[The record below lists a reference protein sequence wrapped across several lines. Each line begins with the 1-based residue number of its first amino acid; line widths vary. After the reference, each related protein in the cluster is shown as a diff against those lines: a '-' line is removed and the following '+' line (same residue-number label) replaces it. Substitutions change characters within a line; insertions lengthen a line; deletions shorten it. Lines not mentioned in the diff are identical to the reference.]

1 MLDVRKLRLLREL
14 AHRGTI
20 AAVADALAYTPSA
33 VSQQLAALEREAGV
47 PLLRR
52 TGRRVALTPAGAALA
67 EQTEAVLALLEQASA
82 QLAATRGGLTGP
94 LRIGA
99 FPTAVR
105 TILPA
110 ALVSLGRDHP
120 GLELMVTELDPAGVP
135 DALRTGAL
143 DVALVHEYDYVPTEP
158 DPALDTDTHD
168 VSFDLAGAA
177 IPLEA
182 IGGIQTARLPV
193 GGRLNLQARGQGPLQ
208 APEMHATLRLIDLKL
223 GSDVVGSFDGKV
235 DSDGHHLSATIE
247 SAMAT
252 GRLSGKMDV
261 SLGSDYPVTAE
272 VTAER
277 IDFDP
282 FLLTA
287 MRLSHLNG
295 HSLVDGHFAI
305 AGFAARPETIAVQ
318 ANLSRITI
326 DFEKIN
332 LENVGPVRLTYQI

>member
-20 AAVADALAYTPSA
+20 AAVADALDYTPSA

-82 QLAATRGGLTGP
+82 ELAATRGGLTGP

-110 ALVSLGRDHP
+110 ALVALGRDHP

-135 DALRTGAL
+135 DALRTGVL

-158 DPALDTDTHD
+158 DPALDTESLIEETIYLA
-168 VSFDLAGAA
+168 SAGAPPEPGEDPVVHQRDA
-177 IPLEA
+177 PWIMASPGTLCHTMAMRACQVAGFTPRVRHYADDFATVLALVAAGQGVALVPQLGA
-182 IGGIQTARLPV
+182 IGGPA
-193 GGRLNLQARGQGPLQ
+193 
-208 APEMHATLRLIDLKL
+208 
-223 GSDVVGSFDGKV
+223 DVVLTPLRARRRTGIAYRRGTRHHPAVSACVAAIRGS
-235 DSDGHHLSATIE
+235 A
-247 SAMAT
+247 AA
-252 GRLSGKMDV
+252 
-261 SLGSDYPVTAE
+261 YP
-272 VTAER
+272 
-277 IDFDP
+277 
-282 FLLTA
+282 
-287 MRLSHLNG
+287 G
-295 HSLVDGHFAI
+295 
-305 AGFAARPETIAVQ
+305 
-318 ANLSRITI
+318 
-326 DFEKIN
+326 
-332 LENVGPVRLTYQI
+332 